1 MQASVMFQ
9 NNKPVIAI
17 DGTAGSGKGTL
28 AKKLAEVLNYDHL
41 DSGLLYRILAYEFLN
56 LNKDLKK
63 LIKVDIDLNIFLEKK
78 KFKKIN
84 LRSSEIT
91 KVSSEIAKLKFVR
104 HKLISFQRKFA
115 NFPPNGI
122 GSVIDGRDITSVITP
137 LAEIKFYVDADVEIR
152 AKRRLL
158 QLDLPKESYNKVLKE
173 LIKRDLQ
180 DKSRKISPLI
190 QTEDSHYINTSKIT
204 ESEVLAKAINFIKK
218 KQILFSDC
226 I

>member
-104 HKLISFQRKFA
+104 HKLISLQRKFA

-137 LAEIKFYVDADVEIR
+137 LAEIKFYIDADVKIR

-158 QLDLPKESYNKVLKE
+158 QLDLPKKNYNRVLKE
-173 LIKRDLQ
+173 LIERDLQ

-190 QTEDSHYINTSKIT
+190 QTKDSHYINTSKIN
-204 ESEVLAKAINFIKK
+204 ESEVLAKAISYIKK

>member
-28 AKKLAEVLNYDHL
+28 AKKLAEILNYDHL

-84 LRSSEIT
+84 LRSPEIT
-91 KVSSEIAKLKFVR
+91 KISSEIAKLKFVR
-104 HKLISFQRKFA
+104 HKLISLQRKFA

-137 LAEIKFYVDADVEIR
+137 LAEIKFYIDADVKIR

-204 ESEVLAKAINFIKK
+204 ESEALAKAINFIKK

>member
-1 MQASVMFQ
+1 MFQ

-28 AKKLAEVLNYDHL
+28 AKKLAEILNYDHL

-56 LNKDLKK
+56 VNKNLKK
-63 LIKVDIDLNIFLEKK
+63 LTKVDIDLNIFLYKK
-78 KFKKIN
+78 KIKKMN

-91 KVSSEIAKLKFVR
+91 KISSEIAKLKFVR
-104 HKLISFQRKFA
+104 HKLISLQRKFA

-137 LAEIKFYVDADVEIR
+137 HAEIKFYIDADVKIR

-158 QLDLPKESYNKVLKE
+158 QLDLPKTNYNKVLEE
-173 LIKRDLQ
+173 LIQRDLQ

-190 QTEDSHYINTSKIT
+190 QTEDSHYINASKLN
-204 ESEVLAKAINFIKK
+204 ESEVLEKAINYIKK

-226 I
+226 IKD

>member
-1 MQASVMFQ
+1 MFQ

-28 AKKLAEVLNYDHL
+28 AKKLAEILNYDHL
-41 DSGLLYRILAYEFLN
+41 DSGLLYRILAYEFLH
-56 LNKDLKK
+56 LNKDLEK
-63 LIKVDIDLNIFLEKK
+63 LIEVDIDLNIYLEKK
-78 KFKKIN
+78 KLKKIN

-91 KVSSEIAKLKFVR
+91 KISSEIAKLKLVR
-104 HKLISFQRKFA
+104 HKLISLQRKFA

-137 LAEIKFYVDADVEIR
+137 LAEIKFYIDADVKIR

-158 QLDLPKESYNKVLKE
+158 QLDLPKKNYNRVLKE
-173 LIKRDLQ
+173 LIERDLQ
-180 DKSRKISPLI
+180 DKNRKISPLI
-190 QTEDSHYINTSKIT
+190 QTKDSHYINTSKIN
-204 ESEVLAKAINFIKK
+204 ESEVLAKAISYIKK